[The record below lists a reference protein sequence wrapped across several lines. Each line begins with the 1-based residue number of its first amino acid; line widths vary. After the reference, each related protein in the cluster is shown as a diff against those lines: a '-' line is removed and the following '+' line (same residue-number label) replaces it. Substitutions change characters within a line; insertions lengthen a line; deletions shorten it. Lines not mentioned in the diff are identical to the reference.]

1 MDINKIPVASQVE
14 EYRKRGYSN
23 DDILPKT
30 QEKRNMGLMNYF
42 TLWMGSIH
50 NIPNYMAVAVF
61 LVMAS
66 SINIVLA
73 LILSGLAVATFM
85 VVNGRPGTMYGIP
98 FSMHLRATYGEKGGM
113 LPGFLRGCV
122 AAIAWFGVQCFTGA
136 QALYIIIAKL
146 SPGFANIG
154 GGQEIF
160 GITIPLLIC
169 FTLFWVLNV
178 LIGLGGGGILNKFTA
193 VLSVL
198 IYIVFGG
205 MTVWAIKNAGGL
217 GPIFAY
223 EPPGGRESINIIFV
237 YLMIINSVM
246 GVWAAPGASAS
257 DFTQNAK
264 SDDEQKKGQYLSL
277 FVGYALFGF
286 MAVCILAG
294 GSIIYGTPQPG
305 ALEII
310 EKWDSLPAIVIST
323 GVFLMT
329 TISTNATGNVIPA
342 AYQLS
347 ALFPKQLNNQRAVL
361 VASVIGYIIMPWK
374 MTGAIYTFLNLI
386 GAMLGPVAGV
396 LICDYYIIKKKYI
409 DLDQL
414 YADFSKDQS
423 NNIYR
428 GINNPA
434 YIATFVGLGVSVLGM
449 FVPALQASI
458 GQLGWI
464 VGFAL
469 AFATYYL
476 LSKDKVAQ

>member
-1 MDINKIPVASQVE
+1 MDSNKIPVTSQVE
-14 EYRKRGYSN
+14 EYRKNGYLN

-30 QEKRNMGLMNYF
+30 QEKRTMGLVNYF

-50 NIPNYMAVAVF
+50 NIPNYMAVAGF
-61 LVMAS
+61 LALTAS
-66 SINIVLA
+66 VNIVIA

-85 VVNGRPGTMYGIP
+85 VVNGRAGTKYGIP
-98 FSMHLRATYGEKGGM
+98 FSMHLRATYGEKGSV

-122 AAIAWFGVQCFTGA
+122 AAIAWFGVQCYTGS
-136 QALYIIIAKL
+136 QALLIIVSKL
-146 SPGFANIG
+146 YPAFLDIG
-154 GGQEIF
+154 GGKEIL
-160 GITIPLLIC
+160 GITIPSLIC
-169 FTLFWVLNV
+169 FTVFWVLNV

-193 VLSVL
+193 ILSVL
-198 IYIVFGG
+198 IYIVFGA

-223 EPPGGRESINIIFV
+223 QHPERQSVNTIFV

-264 SDDEQKKGQYLSL
+264 SDEEQKKGQYLSL
-277 FVGYALFGF
+277 FVGYTLFGF
-286 MAVCILAG
+286 MAISILAG
-294 GSIIYGTPQPG
+294 GSIIYDAPQLG

-310 EKWDSLPAIVIST
+310 QNWDSIPAVVIST

-329 TISTNATGNVIPA
+329 TISTNATGNIIPA

-347 ALFPKQLNNQRAVL
+347 ALFPKVLNNKRAVL
-361 VASVIGYIIMPWK
+361 VASIVGFVIMPWK
-374 MTGAIYTFLNLI
+374 MSEGIYMFLNVI
-386 GAMLGPVAGV
+386 GALLGPVAGV
-396 LICDYYIIKKKYI
+396 LICDYYIIKQKQI

-423 NNIYR
+423 KNIYR
-428 GINNPA
+428 GLNVQA

-449 FVPALQASI
+449 FVPALEVI
-458 GQLGWI
+458 GNLGWI
-464 VGFAL
+464 AGFTL
-469 AFATYYL
+469 AFVTYFL
-476 LSKDKVAQ
+476 LAKSKKA